1 MSEAAAPP
9 LPQMSPLTVRVAV
22 GVMVVVYL
30 VLGVFY
36 SRTLITWDDESSFLA
51 LGQMAVTG
59 QIGLFQDEM
68 TGQRM
73 PLPFYVLGAS
83 QEIFGRNLW
92 AARLVSLGIGLVA
105 LLTTVAVAQKVG
117 GDMAGVLAGLLL
129 ATQGTIVG
137 YFATATYHSVTAL
150 VLMTAVWMLLKEEM
164 RWRGAIAMTIASLL
178 FFTRTNLFP
187 ALPFFLVWA
196 FSVARSRAERLAV
209 ALVAVVPP
217 ALFLAADTTHLKL
230 LAHVPVLRG
239 LVEPLGYRSI
249 LEFSPVREAGRREQ
263 LWSFLI
269 FARRY
274 ESWTLTT
281 AGILLASTL
290 LTLRGRRP
298 AWVPWR
304 RGLSVIGGLWLWIL
318 AWHFVMLR
326 MNFKIVP
333 AYFPSFAPLFAVVLG
348 VVGATC
354 LARTDL
360 DRLTRGIVAASL
372 AAGLV
377 ISVVAVRH
385 PLMPRPI
392 PTPFRQDSIELTD
405 RAASDLRRLVPV
417 GTKVFLF
424 AQPMPIYLAGL
435 QPYIPQLMSPGGTVA
450 PVGADEAILRR
461 SGAWSAADVERWLGR
476 DVQYAIVSPASLDAL
491 DGYRPEVARLIR
503 KLLSE
508 RFEQVGVV
516 QGALGMEYGVFRRRS
531 T

>member
-1 MSEAAAPP
+1 MSEAATPP

-51 LGQMAVTG
+51 LGQMALTG
-59 QIGLFQDEM
+59 QIALFQDEM

-83 QEIFGRNLW
+83 QEIFGRSLW

-105 LLTTVAVAQKVG
+105 LLTTVAVARRVG

-150 VLMTAVWMLLKEEM
+150 ILMIAVWILLKEDM
-164 RWRGAIAMTIASLL
+164 RWRGAIGMTIASLL

-187 ALPFFLVWA
+187 ALPFFFVWA
-196 FSVARSRAERLAV
+196 FSAARGRAERLAV
-209 ALVAVVPP
+209 ALITVVPP
-217 ALFLAADTTHLKL
+217 ALFLAVDTTHLKL

-249 LEFSPVREAGRREQ
+249 LEFSPVREAGPREQ
-263 LWSFLI
+263 VWSLLI

-274 ESWTLTT
+274 ESWTLTA
-281 AGILLASTL
+281 AGLLITSSLLA
-290 LTLRGRRP
+290 LRGRGP
-298 AWVPWR
+298 AWAPWR
-304 RGLSVIGGLWLWIL
+304 RGLGVIGSLWFWIL
-318 AWHFVMLR
+318 VWHFVMLR

-354 LARTDL
+354 LARADL

-377 ISVVAVRH
+377 VSVVGVRH

-392 PTPFRQDSIELTD
+392 PTPFRQDPIEMTE
-405 RAASDLRRLVPV
+405 RAASDLRRLVPA

-435 QPYIPQLMSPGGTVA
+435 QAYIPQLMSPGGTVA

-508 RFEQVGVV
+508 RFEPVSVI
-516 QGALGMEYGVFRRRS
+516 QGALGMEYGVFRRRAM
-531 T
+531 